1 MRCSEDQVQTG
12 LEASP
17 GPAPPGGDPAGPSG
31 ALSWGLPRGLRS
43 LTLEADSSALR
54 RGSPQEEPARS
65 RLGSG
70 FPGTGTATAPGA
82 GGGTSQGPPVPQPPA
97 LCPSAFQVRIR
108 SPTPAFP
115 AARDRALGFNPR
127 AGHRETL
134 RGRCVPRGQVRVCAV
149 PPQPSLTAAFLPNA
163 EGSPQS
169 RSHPFLQASTACAVA
184 PVARWPASHH
194 PKASCR
200 WLLCFW

>member
-1 MRCSEDQVQTG
+1 MLRGPSPDWAGGESRACAARRGPGRPQRGAVLG
-12 LEASP
+12 ASLGTAEP
-17 GPAPPGGDPAGPSG
+17 DLGGRQFSPAEGQPAGG
-31 ALSWGLPRGLRS
+31 
-43 LTLEADSSALR
+43 
-54 RGSPQEEPARS
+54 ARS

-184 PVARWPASHH
+184 PVARRPASHH
-194 PKASCR
+194 PKAGCR